1 MFPPAVSTM
10 PSLSMFEVLRVLDLS
25 DCNLG
30 KSSSVQLNLKGVGHL
45 IHLRYLG
52 LAGTQISELPTE
64 IGNLQFL
71 EVLDLVRNYEL
82 DELPS
87 TVFKL
92 RRL

>member
-1 MFPPAVSTM
+1 M

-25 DCNLG
+25 HCNLG
-30 KSSSVQLNLKGVGHL
+30 ESSSLQLNLKGVGHL

-52 LAGTQISELPTE
+52 LADTGFRKLSAE
-64 IGNLQFL
+64 IGYLQFL
-71 EVLDLVRNYEL
+71 EVLDLGSNYEL

-87 TVFKL
+87 IVFKL